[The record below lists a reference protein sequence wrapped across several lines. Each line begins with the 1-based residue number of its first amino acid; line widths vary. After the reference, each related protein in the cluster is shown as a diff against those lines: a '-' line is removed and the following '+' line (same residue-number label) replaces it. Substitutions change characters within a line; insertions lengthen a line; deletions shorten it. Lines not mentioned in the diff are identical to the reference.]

1 MLYVGVGARVEAWTV
16 RGGFP
21 SSSGR
26 VRRGSCGVP
35 LTCPKVEKRV
45 RKSRIRDPPCRV
57 RSTEDESFT
66 YTFGTDESLN
76 PQRSPPPN
84 FMCFDVVKTLV
95 VPVSEPRPVS
105 RLSGSSNKSLEQWIS
120 SPENVMGVVFEEG
133 GVEEIK
139 ENLWRILVLRLQFM
153 DWELCPEFDLQV
165 LGGAKTKNSKAVRM
179 RSEALRLVSNDENST
194 KKKAP
199 PGFGNM
205 DVWSDI
211 ECELFVKRGTGGLE
225 DNAAV
230 KNTTA
235 VCADLKITIAADV
248 PWALRLIP
256 YFQNA
261 GEGAISGS
269 IDGVGKSARA
279 RVQAA
284 YELWTKDGDESS
296 NTRNTEKIKGTEGVK
311 VE

>member
-1 MLYVGVGARVEAWTV
+1 
-16 RGGFP
+16 
-21 SSSGR
+21 
-26 VRRGSCGVP
+26 
-35 LTCPKVEKRV
+35 
-45 RKSRIRDPPCRV
+45 
-57 RSTEDESFT
+57 
-66 YTFGTDESLN
+66 
-76 PQRSPPPN
+76 
-84 FMCFDVVKTLV
+84 MCFDVVKTLV